1 MTPEELNAVANAVAA
16 RISADAEARYKRT
29 KEAAAAE
36 PPLSQLRAR
45 VEAKER
51 RSRRLVEAQEIEEP
65 EEGSVDR
72 RLGVTEEGRTQR
84 ILLAS
89 IAIAAALAFGL
100 GYLEI
105 DATPAYSLMAAASAA
120 LLGNAWLGGKRQEAK
135 AKVEAVRE
143 GGM

>member
-1 MTPEELNAVANAVAA
+1 MTPEELNTVANAVAA

-29 KEAAAAE
+29 KEAAVTE
-36 PPLSQLRAR
+36 P
-45 VEAKER
+45 R
-51 RSRRLVEAQEIEEP
+51 RKVEAQELRLRRRVPPYDLEGPEEP
-65 EEGSVDR
+65 EEASVDR

-84 ILLAS
+84 ILLAT
-89 IAIAAALAFGL
+89 IAVAAALAFGL
-100 GYLEI
+100 GYLGI

-143 GGM
+143 GGI